1 MAGVTALPAI
11 AAGALL
17 AACVTSII
25 GGAKGMLMYVIIGIS
40 AVAVVV
46 TCLPIYVLLFVGK
59 KRKPKSA
66 AVVDAAQPAAAVAA
80 AEAAPES
87 EVEIAAA
94 DSETLEAV
102 DEEEEEALFDDEDS
116 VAEDSVA
123 EDDEFSFDDFD
134 DEKK

>member
-17 AACVTSII
+17 FVCVTSII
-25 GGAKGMLMYVIIGIS
+25 GGAKGMLMYFMVGIA
-40 AVAVVV
+40 AVALVVA
-46 TCLPIYVLLFVGK
+46 CLPIYVLLFMGK
-59 KRKPKSA
+59 KRKPKPA

-102 DEEEEEALFDDEDS
+102 DEDEEEALFDEDDS

-123 EDDEFSFDDFD
+123 EDDEFSFDDFE